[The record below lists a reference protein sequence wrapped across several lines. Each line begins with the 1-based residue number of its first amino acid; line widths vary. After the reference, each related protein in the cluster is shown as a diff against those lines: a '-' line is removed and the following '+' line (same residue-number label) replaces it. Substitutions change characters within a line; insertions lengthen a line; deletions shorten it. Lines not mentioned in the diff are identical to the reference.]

1 MEIDLGRVRV
11 QAGSEL
17 CSLVARV
24 RDCALLRGEERVPN
38 STSCGF
44 AAGGL
49 QRAEGGGFAA
59 EDAKAIAGRPDPVRR
74 Q

>member
-49 QRAEGGGFAA
+49 AA
-59 EDAKAIAGRPDPVRR
+59 QDAKAIAGRPDPVRR